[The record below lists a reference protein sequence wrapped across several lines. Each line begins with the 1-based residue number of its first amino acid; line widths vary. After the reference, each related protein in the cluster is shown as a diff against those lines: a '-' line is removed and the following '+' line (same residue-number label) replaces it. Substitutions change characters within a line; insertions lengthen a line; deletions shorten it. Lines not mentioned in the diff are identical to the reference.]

1 LQCNGDAV
9 IGIACDMQD
18 PPELIPKFL
27 EQWEAGFKLVLAVK
41 ERTET
46 PGPMFLLR
54 RAFYRLMRRL
64 SPDVEQIEGFYGF
77 GLYDQ
82 AAINI
87 MREFRDPYPYL
98 RGVVSEIGFARAL
111 IPFTQALRRHGK
123 SRLSW
128 YELYDVAALGFVHYS
143 KLPLRLAIFSGM
155 AMALVSFAIGM
166 FYLIYKLVYWD
177 RFQVGVAPLMI
188 AFFFFSAV
196 QLIFVGVLGE
206 YVGGTFTY
214 VRRRP
219 LVIEDERI
227 NFPRARQV
235 AGTHAR
241 ASDSVH
247 PPR

>member
-1 LQCNGDAV
+1 
-9 IGIACDMQD
+9 MH
-18 PPELIPKFL
+18 
-27 EQWEAGFKLVLAVK
+27 
-41 ERTET
+41 
-46 PGPMFLLR
+46 
-54 RAFYRLMRRL
+54 RL

-82 AAINI
+82 AAITI
-87 MREFRDPYPYL
+87 MRQFRDPYPYL

-111 IPFTQALRRHGK
+111 VPFTQARRRHGK

-155 AMALVSFAIGM
+155 LMALLSFAIGM
-166 FYLIYKLVYWD
+166 FYLVYKLVYWD
-177 RFQVGVAPLMI
+177 RFQVGVAPLVI

-219 LVIEDERI
+219 LVIENERI
-227 NFPRARQV
+227 NFPRAHQV

-241 ASDSVH
+241 ASDATELAH
-247 PPR
+247 RG